1 MEDLTDAYENGAYIG
16 GAASFPPRWA
26 TEAAAFRERMGAA
39 IRRDLPYGPKTR
51 QRFDLVYPEAA
62 PRGLIVFVHGGY
74 WKAFGKDDW
83 THLAAGVV
91 ARGWACALP
100 SYTLAPEARIGQI
113 TAEIVQAVRAAA
125 AEVAGPVVVTGH
137 SAGGHLAARMACAD
151 LDLLPGRLARVVPI
165 SPLGDLAPLMQ
176 TAMNA
181 TLSIDDDEAATE
193 SPCRQ
198 GRRPGVSAH
207 VWVGAWERPA
217 FVQQAGALAA
227 AWGVPMTLAPG
238 RHHFDVIEGL
248 VRPND
253 PLVAAVLAG
262 V

>member
-1 MEDLTDAYENGAYIG
+1 MEDLTDAYENAAYIA
-16 GAASFPPRWA
+16 GAAAFPPRWA
-26 TEAAAFRERMGAA
+26 AEAAAFREHMGAS
-39 IRRDLPYGPKTR
+39 IRRDLPYGSRTR
-51 QRFDLVYPEAA
+51 HRFDLVIPDTG
-62 PRGLIVFVHGGY
+62 PRGLVVFVHGGY

-100 SYTLAPEARIGQI
+100 SYTLAPEARLSDI
-113 TAEIVQAVRAAA
+113 TAEIAQAVRAAA
-125 AEVAGPVVVTGH
+125 EEVAGPVIVTGH

-181 TLSIDDDEAATE
+181 ILRIDTDEATRE

-198 GRRPGVSAH
+198 GRRTGVSAH
-207 VWVGAWERPA
+207 VWVGAWERPS

-227 AWGVPMTLAPG
+227 AWGVPLTLDPG

-248 VRPND
+248 TQPRS
-253 PLVAAVLAG
+253 PLVGAVLAG